1 MYETPQDLMKGIAD
15 AIREKKS
22 TVGTIDHQDMP
33 SEILSISTGN
43 STFYDLDYVFDNSI
57 VFWADGKSNSPI
69 PTDVQKDSRY
79 WTPKYDY
86 GGYNGDLGSSVSWTE
101 DGGLLLPERST
112 KSYARFQT
120 YYTFRDKGSFTM
132 ECYVKFSENFSS
144 GNNEFFS
151 SRESGGF
158 NFGCKDGYPLISCAL
173 TSGTAEAKSD
183 DILTLDTKYLITAVL
198 DTVNQTLS
206 LYVNGVL
213 KKQVAAN
220 YGMSNP
226 STCIWIGNDG
236 QGSSPESS
244 PSTYAMIGTVYSAR
258 IYNRALSQTEIAKNY
273 AVDVERFE

>member
-43 STFYDLDYVFDNSI
+43 PTFYDLDYVFDNSI

-69 PTDVQKDSRY
+69 PTDVQKDTRY

-86 GGYNGDLGSSVSWTE
+86 GGYNGNLGASVSWTE
-101 DGGLLLPERST
+101 DGGLLLPERTT

-120 YYTFRDKGSFTM
+120 YYEFNGKGSFTM
-132 ECYVKFSENFSS
+132 ECYVKYTNFSS
-144 GNNEFFS
+144 GNNECFS

-158 NFGCKDGYPLISCAL
+158 NFACTDGYPAISCGLSGGTVKA
-173 TSGTAEAKSD
+173 TST
-183 DILTLDTKYLITAVL
+183 DILTLDTKYLISAVL
-198 DTVNQTLS
+198 DTVNKTLS

-213 KKQVAAN
+213 KDQVSATSE
-220 YGMSNP
+220 MSNP
-226 STCIWIGNDG
+226 STCVWIGNDG
-236 QGSSPESS
+236 QSSSPESTA
-244 PSTYAMIGTVYSAR
+244 STYAMIGTVYSAR